1 MSNSKGIEQNNEYG
15 ITSYDPSQF
24 AISNGILTKYLG
36 HNSIVEVPNIVEQI
50 HIITNVRRIMLTHQY
65 TAMAKAV
72 LVSLCFAV

>member
-50 HIITNVRRIMLTHQY
+50 SSSAVSYTHLDVYKRQ
-65 TAMAKAV
+65 
-72 LVSLCFAV
+72 SHSC